1 MPGPAP
7 TLETSSSPTEI
18 ELLRNAAAGDADAY
32 GRLVSM
38 HQQVAFRAAWHV
50 LGDPAEA
57 EDAAQEAFMKAY
69 LTLGRFRQGSPFRP
83 WLMRIVGNEARNR
96 RRSAR
101 RRDALA
107 TEQARAQGN
116 TGSQSPADLAV
127 ASLERQ
133 ELLEIL
139 TAMSGGDRQVIECRY
154 FLELSELETANF
166 LGCRRGTVKSR
177 LSRAMG
183 RLRAAVKERG
193 LREQE
198 VQSG

>member
-1 MPGPAP
+1 
-7 TLETSSSPTEI
+7 
-18 ELLRNAAAGDADAY
+18 
-32 GRLVSM
+32 M

-57 EDAAQEAFMKAY
+57 EDAAQEAFVKAY

-107 TEQARAQGN
+107 TQQARVQGN
-116 TGSQSPADLAV
+116 TVGQSPADLAV
-127 ASLERQ
+127 ASIERQ

-139 TAMSGGDRQVIECRY
+139 AAMSGDDRQVIECRY
-154 FLELSELETANF
+154 FLELSEIETANF

-183 RLRAAVKERG
+183 RLRATVEERG

-198 VQSG
+198 VQRG